1 MKLPLFFLLV
11 AATAVGCNSS
21 SGPVLAPNVTA
32 AQQRSACESM
42 GFSFPLETQFLL
54 YHRASD
60 EPGLLPAP
68 DDSVHLKVELPSAV
82 AMKMLSEAPF
92 ASAKWQATVR
102 EVRDVP
108 DWKVWKPS
116 DVKKFRSAQIPL
128 PNAQYLNVL
137 VDEDREERTILYLMW
152 FET

>member
-1 MKLPLFFLLV
+1 MKPPLFFLLV
-11 AATAVGCNSS
+11 AATAVGCTSS

-42 GFSFPLETQFLL
+42 GFSFPPETQFLL

-68 DDSVHLKVELPSAV
+68 DDCVHLKVELPSAV
-82 AMKMLSEAPF
+82 VMKMLSEAPF

-116 DVKKFRSAQIPL
+116 AVKKFRSAQIPL
-128 PNAQYLNVL
+128 PNAQCLNVL